1 MSRKA
6 LIVAALAWVLTV
18 VIAFALGHQMGKAG
32 LLIAPAEA
40 RQGGEDFQR
49 AWYEGLD
56 KAQAER
62 AEKNRVM
69 QEQEDANR
77 AASDARTR
85 QQIIDF
91 HANYDCNT
99 DPHCH
104 EAMTQL
110 PEDQR
115 AAFAQKMNDWNRQ
128 RAKEIAAGAPL
139 Y

>member
-1 MSRKA
+1 MTRKWT
-6 LIVAALAWVLTV
+6 IGV
-18 VIAFALGHQMGKAG
+18 VIALVVAFGAGYRVGKG
-32 LLIAPAEA
+32 SRESQLIDA
-40 RQGGEDFQR
+40 RQAGEDFQR